1 MHDATTLCELYTRK
15 AVGFTS
21 SYRKSLN
28 CLCAL
33 SNDDL
38 QRGGRYADQGIRP
51 TSNERSLPPTHTHTS
66 EDPEAKSKSI

>member
-1 MHDATTLCELYTRK
+1 MHDATTLCELYTRT

-51 TSNERSLPPTHTHTS
+51 TSNGRKPFRTDCGLRLVINYTL
-66 EDPEAKSKSI
+66 